1 MGVLHLVP
9 LENSALLNVLQYVS
23 LEVLPSEPLP
33 DLPVSLQEP
42 LVSY

>member
-1 MGVLHLVP
+1 MGVLHLVS
-9 LENSALLNVLQYVS
+9 LANSALLNVLQYVS
-23 LEVLPSEPLP
+23 LEILLSEPLL